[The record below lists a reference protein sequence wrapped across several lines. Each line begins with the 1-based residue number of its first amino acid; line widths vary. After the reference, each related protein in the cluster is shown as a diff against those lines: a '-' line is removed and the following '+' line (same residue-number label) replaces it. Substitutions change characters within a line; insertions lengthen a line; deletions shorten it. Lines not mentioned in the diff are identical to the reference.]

1 MVPSEFPVAP
11 TMGIV
16 PGATVGDA
24 VGIMVD
30 DRAGVPGVRGM
41 LPDLV

>member
-1 MVPSEFPVAP
+1 MPSEFPVAP
-11 TMGIV
+11 TVGIV

-24 VGIMVD
+24 VDIMVD
-30 DRAGVPGVRGM
+30 DRAGVTGVRGM